1 MTHGFQ
7 RLSVARGSSIQM
19 LMPVV
24 TALGALVCFGERLS
38 LAEVVGGA
46 VTLGATWL
54 SVRPA
59 AVPKGGEAK
68 G

>member
-1 MTHGFQ
+1 
-7 RLSVARGSSIQM
+7 
-19 LMPVV
+19 
-24 TALGALVCFGERLS
+24 LGALVCFGERLS